1 MTRYEE
7 SGVDLELGERCS
19 QVMYEA
25 AVATFKSRAGRF
37 GEPKL
42 ERGGFSGPIY
52 IQELRDTYILK
63 NSDGVGT
70 KVEVAQLM
78 GKHDTV
84 AYDLLAMVCDDA
96 AAMGAEPFA
105 VTDTLNVK
113 RLRLELVEQLASGLV
128 KAAEAARVAV
138 VGGEIAARGDQL
150 NTEYIWDADCAAVL
164 EQGKGPKR
172 DAIKPGDRIMALRSA
187 GFRSNGFSLIR
198 KILEERFG
206 ERWVDRPYD
215 SKLSWGEVALT
226 PSLIYTPLLVDLFG
240 GYGEEPRAEIKGA
253 AHITGGGVPE
263 NLPRIL
269 PQGLGAYIDLEPH
282 PPMLRLQ
289 ELGGVD
295 DREAYRVWNMG
306 AGMVLITNDD
316 KVFELARAHG
326 IEAREVGE
334 VLAEPVIRIRNRG
347 YFQEPKELVYER

>member
-1 MTRYEE
+1 MASYKE

-19 QVMYEA
+19 RVMYEA

-37 GEPKL
+37 GEPKP

-52 IQELRDTYILK
+52 IQELKDAYILK

-70 KVEVAQLM
+70 KVEIAQLM
-78 GKHDTV
+78 DKHDTL

-105 VTDTLNVK
+105 VTDTLNVR

-128 KAAEAARVAV
+128 GAAQAARVAV
-138 VGGEIAARGDQL
+138 VGGEIAELGDQL
-150 NTEYIWDADCAAVL
+150 NTEYIWDADCLAVL

-172 DAIKPGDRIMALRSA
+172 DAIKPGDRIVALRSA

-198 KILEERFG
+198 RILKGKFG

-240 GYGEEPRAEIKGA
+240 GYHEEPRAEVKGA
-253 AHITGGGVPE
+253 AHITGGGVPG
-263 NLPRIL
+263 NLPRVL

-282 PPMLRLQ
+282 EPMLRLQ
-289 ELGGVD
+289 EFGCCD

-306 AGMVLITNDD
+306 AGVLLITNDD
-316 KVFELARAHG
+316 QVFALAEEYG

-334 VLAEPVIRIRNRG
+334 VTREPVIRIKNRG
-347 YFQEPKELVYER
+347 YFGEPKELVYEC